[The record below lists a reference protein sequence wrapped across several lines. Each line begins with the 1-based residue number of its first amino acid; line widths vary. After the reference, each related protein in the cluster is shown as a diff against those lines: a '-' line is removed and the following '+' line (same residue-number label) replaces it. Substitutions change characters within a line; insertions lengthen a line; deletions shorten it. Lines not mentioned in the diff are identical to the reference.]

1 MMDMMKKGAAL
12 MGAALLTVTLWST
25 PVMAAVNVPANLAA
39 VSKTVKGA
47 APYGVYFSDLK
58 TGKGYYR
65 NSVQTPA
72 ASMIKV
78 FILAAA
84 YEDIRDGKLS
94 LTETFTLTDKNVVAG
109 SGVLQGMPKGT
120 TVTVKKALD
129 EMIIHSDNTA
139 TNLMIDRLG
148 MDRVNRYLKEHG
160 YKDTTLRRK
169 MMDFDAAK
177 KGAENMTTV
186 RDVGLLFKR
195 LYQGKCVSKDLDA
208 QILAIYKAQVDTD
221 MLPDKLPKGT
231 VVAHKTGEVRDLR
244 HDGGIVYTAKGDYVL
259 VVFTRDYTPYASVA
273 DLSRRVYDGYV
284 K

>member
-1 MMDMMKKGAAL
+1 
-12 MGAALLTVTLWST
+12 
-25 PVMAAVNVPANLAA
+25 
-39 VSKTVKGA
+39 
-47 APYGVYFSDLK
+47 
-58 TGKGYYR
+58 
-65 NSVQTPA
+65 
-72 ASMIKV
+72 MIKV

-208 QILAIYKAQVDTD
+208 QMLAIYKAQVDTD

>member
-1 MMDMMKKGAAL
+1 

-94 LTETFTLTDKNVVAG
+94 LTETFTLTDKT
-109 SGVLQGMPKGT
+109 LL
-120 TVTVKKALD
+120 LD
-129 EMIIHSDNTA
+129 PASFKECP
-139 TNLMIDRLG
+139 
-148 MDRVNRYLKEHG
+148 RV
-160 YKDTTLRRK
+160 RR
-169 MMDFDAAK
+169 
-177 KGAENMTTV
+177 
-186 RDVGLLFKR
+186 
-195 LYQGKCVSKDLDA
+195 
-208 QILAIYKAQVDTD
+208 
-221 MLPDKLPKGT
+221 
-231 VVAHKTGEVRDLR
+231 
-244 HDGGIVYTAKGDYVL
+244 
-259 VVFTRDYTPYASVA
+259 
-273 DLSRRVYDGYV
+273 SR
-284 K
+284 

>member
-1 MMDMMKKGAAL
+1 MMKAMKKGAAL
-12 MGAALLTVTLWST
+12 VGAALLTVTLWNT
-25 PVMAAVNVPANLAA
+25 PVMAAANVPANLAA
-39 VSKTVKGA
+39 VSQTVKGA

-65 NSVQTPA
+65 NSVKTPA

-84 YEDIRDGKLS
+84 YEDIKDGKLG
-94 LTETFTLTDKNVVAG
+94 LTETFTLTDKNIVAG

-148 MDRVNRYLKEHG
+148 MDRINRYLKDHG

-208 QILAIYKAQVDTD
+208 QMLAIYKAQVDTD
-221 MLPDKLPKGT
+221 MLPERLPKGT
-231 VVAHKTGEVRDLR
+231 VTAHKTGEVRDLR

-273 DLSRRVYDGYV
+273 ALSRRIYDAYV

>member
-84 YEDIRDGKLS
+84 YEDISCLLYTSPSPRDPK
-94 LTETFTLTDKNVVAG
+94 TTR
-109 SGVLQGMPKGT
+109 MPSS
-120 TVTVKKALD
+120 A
-129 EMIIHSDNTA
+129 
-139 TNLMIDRLG
+139 
-148 MDRVNRYLKEHG
+148 
-160 YKDTTLRRK
+160 
-169 MMDFDAAK
+169 
-177 KGAENMTTV
+177 
-186 RDVGLLFKR
+186 
-195 LYQGKCVSKDLDA
+195 
-208 QILAIYKAQVDTD
+208 
-221 MLPDKLPKGT
+221 
-231 VVAHKTGEVRDLR
+231 
-244 HDGGIVYTAKGDYVL
+244 
-259 VVFTRDYTPYASVA
+259 
-273 DLSRRVYDGYV
+273 
-284 K
+284 

>member
-109 SGVLQGMPKGT
+109 SGVLKECQGT
-120 TVTVKKALD
+120 TVTVKKTLD

-169 MMDFDAAK
+169 
-177 KGAENMTTV
+177 
-186 RDVGLLFKR
+186 
-195 LYQGKCVSKDLDA
+195 
-208 QILAIYKAQVDTD
+208 TD
-221 MLPDKLPKGT
+221 G
-231 VVAHKTGEVRDLR
+231 
-244 HDGGIVYTAKGDYVL
+244 
-259 VVFTRDYTPYASVA
+259 F
-273 DLSRRVYDGYV
+273 
-284 K
+284 

>member
-47 APYGVYFSDLK
+47 VPYGVYFSDLN

-208 QILAIYKAQVDTD
+208 QMLAIYKAQVDTD

>member
-47 APYGVYFSDLK
+47 APYGVYSSDLK

-65 NSVQTPA
+65 SSVQTPA

-208 QILAIYKAQVDTD
+208 QMLAIYKAQVDTD